1 MAGWGTT
8 YTWRCD
14 LVDTSNSPM
23 TLRVSQSKIC
33 CHFLWM
39 FNLLSS
45 QLLSSFIFRWFKLH
59 GCFIFQNTLNFLI
72 PSVYYFYL
80 YLIYIPKIFHF
91 KVVPHVHV
99 RLSSGFF
106 FFFFFAGLL
115 CTEEETKSD
124 HISSRVP
131 SLGHAL
137 VMVVGH
143 HLDSWCDMLDTII
156 FTTFEQSS
164 S

>member
-106 FFFFFAGLL
+106 FFVCFCRSSLYWGRNKVRSHFFTCSITRSCPGHGGGASPWLL
-115 CTEEETKSD
+115 V
-124 HISSRVP
+124 RY
-131 SLGHAL
+131 AR
-137 VMVVGH
+137 H
-143 HLDSWCDMLDTII
+143 HNFHNFWTI
-156 FTTFEQSS
+156 F
-164 S
+164 

>member
-106 FFFFFAGLL
+106 FFFCLFLQVFFVLRKKQSQITFL
-115 CTEEETKSD
+115 HVFHHS
-124 HISSRVP
+124 
-131 SLGHAL
+131 
-137 VMVVGH
+137 VMPW
-143 HLDSWCDMLDTII
+143 SWWWGITLTPGAICSTP
-156 FTTFEQSS
+156 
-164 S
+164 